1 MFMPS
6 VRTLVV
12 LVSLLSLAAPA
23 LAAKRDSKE
32 SKDGAAEKE
41 ASERA
46 AAAKEAKDAKVRA
59 AKKACLNGD
68 PVKGV
73 EILTDLYVD
82 TSEPTHI
89 YNQGRC
95 YEQNARYEEAIARF
109 REYLRKAQGASES
122 DRADVQQHIAD
133 CEAMLAKKAS
143 EHEEPPSGSAPVA
156 PATIWSP
163 AQPGAQPRTPGV
175 AAPATAP
182 ATAAQ
187 PGSSAGSGLRVAGVV
202 TMAVGGA
209 ALVAGL
215 VFNLQHNSLMDQS
228 KTDPSGDKASKAE
241 TYKTVSMVS
250 YGAGAVFL
258 VAGATMY
265 LVGYSAGRSAVAPAV
280 VAGGPGAVLVGSF

>member
-1 MFMPS
+1 MLMPR
-6 VRTLVV
+6 VRTIVV
-12 LVSLLSLAAPA
+12 LVSTLQLAAPA
-23 LAAKRDSKE
+23 LAAKKESKE
-32 SKDGAAEKE
+32 S
-41 ASERA
+41 
-46 AAAKEAKDAKVRA
+46 AAAKEANERAGAQKEARDAKVRA

-68 PVKGV
+68 PAKGI

-82 TSEPTHI
+82 TSEPTHV

-109 REYLRKAQGASES
+109 REYLRKAPGASEA

-133 CEAMLAKKAS
+133 CEAMLAKKVS
-143 EHEEPPSGSAPVA
+143 EAAESTSGSEPVA
-156 PATIWSP
+156 PATIWTP
-163 AQPGAQPRTPGV
+163 APPGAQTGTSAV
-175 AAPATAP
+175 AAPAAAP
-182 ATAAQ
+182 AAAPQ
-187 PGSSAGSGLRVAGVV
+187 PNASAGSGLRVAGVV

-215 VFNLQHNSLMDQS
+215 VFNLQHNSLMDES

-258 VAGATMY
+258 VAGVTMY
-265 LVGYSAGRSAVAPAV
+265 LLGYSAGKTAVAPAV

>member
-1 MFMPS
+1 MLMPR
-6 VRTLVV
+6 VRTIVV
-12 LVSLLSLAAPA
+12 LVSTLQLAAPA
-23 LAAKRDSKE
+23 LAAKKESKE
-32 SKDGAAEKE
+32 S
-41 ASERA
+41 
-46 AAAKEAKDAKVRA
+46 AAAKEANERAAAQKEAREAKVRA

-68 PVKGV
+68 PAKGV

-109 REYLRKAQGASES
+109 REYLRKAPRASET

-133 CEAMLAKKAS
+133 CEAVLAKKES
-143 EHEEPPSGSAPVA
+143 EAADSASGSEPVA
-156 PATIWSP
+156 PATIWTP
-163 AQPGAQPRTPGV
+163 AQPGTSAV
-175 AAPATAP
+175 APPAAVPATAP
-182 ATAAQ
+182 Q
-187 PGSSAGSGLRVAGVV
+187 PSGSAGSGLRVAGVV

-209 ALVAGL
+209 ALVAGV
-215 VFNLQHNSLMDQS
+215 VFNLQHNSLMDES

-250 YGAGAVFL
+250 YGGGAVFL
-258 VAGATMY
+258 VAGVTMY
-265 LVGYSAGRSAVAPAV
+265 LLGYSAGKTAVAPAV

>member
-1 MFMPS
+1 MHAGEMFIPC

-12 LVSLLSLAAPA
+12 LVSLLPLAAPA
-23 LAAKRDSKE
+23 FAAKKERKDS
-32 SKDGAAEKE
+32 SAEKE
-41 ASERA
+41 ANESA
-46 AAAKEAKDAKVRA
+46 AANKEAKEAKVRA

-68 PVKGV
+68 PAKGV

-109 REYLRKAQGASES
+109 REYLRKASGAGDT

-143 EHEEPPSGSAPVA
+143 EPAETPSGGGPVA

-163 AQPGAQPRTPGV
+163 AQPGANAV
-175 AAPATAP
+175 AAPVASPTSAP
-182 ATAAQ
+182 P
-187 PGSSAGSGLRVAGVV
+187 PGTSAGSGLRVAGVV

-215 VFNLQHNSLMDQS
+215 VLNLQHNSLMDQA
-228 KTDPSGDKASKAE
+228 KNDPSGDKANKAE
-241 TYKTVSMVS
+241 TYKTVSMVG

-265 LVGYSAGRSAVAPAV
+265 LLGYSAGKSAVAPAV
-280 VAGGPGAVLVGSF
+280 VAGNPGAVLVGSF